1 VLTLMGAAVMAATS
15 VGYSGGLEHYRG
27 LLAKILMALVISS
40 VIMVVL
46 SLDRPRG
53 YLLKVSQEPLV
64 QVREAINEKLER
76 TK

>member
-1 VLTLMGAAVMAATS
+1 MAAIS

-40 VIMVVL
+40 VIMVML

-53 YLLKVSQEPLV
+53 YLLKVSQEPLM
-64 QVREAINEKLER
+64 QVREEMNHEIEG